1 MNLKIDTI
9 IAIGG
14 LMIAFASGFVSVLL
28 WYANHE
34 KQRYGFERDIGHL
47 RRNQEQMQQGITAIL
62 SELDRR
68 FDEIERRIGYKS

>member
-1 MNLKIDTI
+1 MKIDTI

-14 LMIAFASGFVSVLL
+14 LVLAFGSGFISVLL
-28 WYANHE
+28 WYANAE

-47 RRNQEQMQQGITAIL
+47 RRNQEQLQQGITSIL

-68 FDEIERRIGYKS
+68 FDEIERQLRKV

>member
-1 MNLKIDTI
+1 MKIETI
-9 IAIGG
+9 VAIGG
-14 LMIAFASGFVSVLL
+14 LIIAFGSGFLSMLL

-68 FDEIERRIGYKS
+68 FDEIERRIGQKSY